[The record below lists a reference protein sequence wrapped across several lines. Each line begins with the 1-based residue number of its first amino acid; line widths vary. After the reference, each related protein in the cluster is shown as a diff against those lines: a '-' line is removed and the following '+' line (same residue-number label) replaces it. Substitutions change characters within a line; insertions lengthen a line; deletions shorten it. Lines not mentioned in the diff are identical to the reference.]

1 MFKISLQSVIMAGNI
16 DQIHPRTSY
25 LISTIIFIFLR
36 LKLTPKDT
44 KIAKCVFYVNNR
56 VELFEPFAF
65 FTRGR
70 GVE

>member
-1 MFKISLQSVIMAGNI
+1 M
-16 DQIHPRTSY
+16 
-25 LISTIIFIFLR
+25 
-36 LKLTPKDT
+36 KDT

-56 VELFEPFAF
+56 VKLFELFAF